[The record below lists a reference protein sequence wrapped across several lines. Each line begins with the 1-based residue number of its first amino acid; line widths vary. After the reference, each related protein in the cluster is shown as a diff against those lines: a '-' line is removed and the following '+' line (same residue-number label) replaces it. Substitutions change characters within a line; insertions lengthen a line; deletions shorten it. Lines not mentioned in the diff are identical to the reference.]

1 MLLQLLSLIGA
12 AMILGAY
19 VGNQRGRLGPED
31 RLYNLM
37 NFLGA
42 ALLAAVAIA
51 DRRWGFI
58 LLESVWAAVSL
69 VPLLRGALRRPREGR

>member
-1 MLLQLLSLIGA
+1 MLLQILSLIGA
-12 AMILGAY
+12 ALILGAY

-37 NFLGA
+37 NFVGA

-69 VPLLRGALRRPREGR
+69 VPLLRAARGGPREGS

>member
-1 MLLQLLSLIGA
+1 MLLQLLSVIGA

-19 VGNQRGRLGPED
+19 VANQRGRLGPED
-31 RLYNLM
+31 RLYNLL

-42 ALLAAVAIA
+42 ALLAAVAIV

-58 LLESVWAAVSL
+58 LLETVWAAVSL
-69 VPLLRGALRRPREGR
+69 VPLVRGARVPPREG